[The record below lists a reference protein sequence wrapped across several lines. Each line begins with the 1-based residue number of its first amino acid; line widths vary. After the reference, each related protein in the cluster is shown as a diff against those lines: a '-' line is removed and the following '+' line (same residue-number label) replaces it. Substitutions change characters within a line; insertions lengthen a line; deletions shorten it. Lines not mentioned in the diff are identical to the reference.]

1 MVGAD
6 SIGWLTT
13 EQMIEVDRVMVEDL
27 HIDVIQMMENAGRNL
42 ARAAIDLF
50 APAEVTICVGSG
62 GNGGDGL
69 VAARHLHNAGVAVTV
84 VLGADRDRF
93 TPVPA
98 HQLDIVERMKLPIVD
113 DVSHET
119 DLIIDALIGFSLRGA
134 PRGRAA
140 VVMESI
146 EASDAP
152 TLSLDVPSGIDS
164 TTGDTHG
171 LHIQA
176 QATLTLALPKVGL
189 REVDAVGELFVT
201 DISIP
206 PSVYEDMRAG
216 PAPDFSRSPIVA
228 IERPR
233 VLRPLR

>member
-1 MVGAD
+1 MVDAD

-42 ARAAIDLF
+42 AWAAIDLF

-62 GNGGDGL
+62 GNGGGGL
-69 VAARHLHNAGVAVTV
+69 VAARHLHNAGVAVHV
-84 VLGADRDRF
+84 VLGADRNRF

-113 DVSHET
+113 HISNET
-119 DLIIDALIGFSLRGA
+119 GLIIDAVIGFSLRGA

-140 VVMESI
+140 VVMEAI

-152 TLSLDVPSGIDS
+152 TLSLDVPSGLDS
-164 TTGDTHG
+164 TTGGTHG
-171 LHIQA
+171 LHIRA

-201 DISIP
+201 DISVP
-206 PSVYEDMRAG
+206 ASVYKDLHAG
-216 PAPDFSRSPIVA
+216 PAPDFSMSPTVA
-228 IERPR
+228 IKRP
-233 VLRPLR
+233 RPLRAPD